1 MMAKS
6 EEKYMQMAIKEA
18 KKALREGSRWPFGAV
33 IVKGNKVIITCHNTV
48 HSSKDPT
55 DHAEI
60 NAIREACRKLNSKDL
75 SGCTLY
81 ATCEPCPMCFTAAW
95 WANISEIVYGTSL
108 KDASSLGREMLVS
121 SKFLN
126 KKGGSKIRIRGG
138 LLRGECIKLYEK

>member
-1 MMAKS
+1 MKD
-6 EEKYMQMAIKEA
+6 KIYMKEAIKEA
-18 KKALREGSRWPFGAV
+18 NKSIKEGARRAFGAV
-33 IVKGNKVIITCHNTV
+33 IVKNNKIISACHNTV
-48 HSSKDPT
+48 HSSKDPI

-60 NAIREACRKLNSKDL
+60 NAIRKACRKLDSKDL

-95 WANISEIVYGTSL
+95 WANLSEIIYGISL
-108 KDASSLGREMLVS
+108 KDAAGRGREMLVS

-138 LLRGECIKLYEK
+138 LLREECIKLYKR